1 MLTLSSIHVSI
12 LLEIEVKHFTFLKNT
27 NNKNN
32 KKGAIYMFKMNGFV
46 ASVYGEMVYDGY
58 YDNNDFDT
66 YTEYF
71 NNNYDQYADMRDY
84 KEYTNEHED

>member
-1 MLTLSSIHVSI
+1 
-12 LLEIEVKHFTFLKNT
+12 
-27 NNKNN
+27 
-32 KKGAIYMFKMNGFV
+32 
-46 ASVYGEMVYDGY
+46 MVYEEIY
-58 YDNNDFDT
+58 NNDFDT

>member
-1 MLTLSSIHVSI
+1 
-12 LLEIEVKHFTFLKNT
+12 
-27 NNKNN
+27 
-32 KKGAIYMFKMNGFV
+32 MFKMNGFV
-46 ASVYGEMVYDGY
+46 ASVYGEMLYDGY

-71 NNNYDQYADMRDY
+71 NETYDQYSDMRDY